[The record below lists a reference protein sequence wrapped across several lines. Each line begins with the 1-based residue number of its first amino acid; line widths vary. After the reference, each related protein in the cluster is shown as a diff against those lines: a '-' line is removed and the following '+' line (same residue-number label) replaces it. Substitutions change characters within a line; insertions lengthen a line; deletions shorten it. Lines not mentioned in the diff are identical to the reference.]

1 MRPSTLLFRETFHS
15 KTGIKKQT
23 NQSKPTGNELIH
35 FGRNQAK
42 FLHIDSPVLQK
53 FRKKVWQTKNIF
65 KMSQKNIGWNDIF
78 LLIKL
83 NIFEYRITNMK
94 YNYRFRILH
103 YMS

>member
-53 FRKKVWQTKNIF
+53 FRKKVWQTQNIF
-65 KMSQKNIGWNDIF
+65 KMSQK
-78 LLIKL
+78 
-83 NIFEYRITNMK
+83 
-94 YNYRFRILH
+94 ILAGTPFF
-103 YMS
+103 Y